1 MEFKQT
7 NGYTLGGFTVGHAA
21 TICRCAAV
29 GTIVGVDEREGRCI
43 VTVEFDEPQPVDVP
57 EGATS
62 KRFELAHTAITS
74 TWEKSGT
81 LPNSPAVKLNS
92 IDVYAH
98 AGTMAGLASKRR
110 DTSCAAFHSDWAK
123 RAMALESPDYRQVA
137 RKAFDDAYR
146 AEATPTVAL
155 G

>member
-1 MEFKQT
+1 LSPLQRNADLLVMYQPSTPAT
-7 NGYTLGGFTVGHAA
+7 NGHIQPLPRANTALMARSLPLGC
-21 TICRCAAV
+21 IQ
-29 GTIVGVDEREGRCI
+29 EQREMDTKLI
-43 VTVEFDEPQPVDVP
+43 DP
-57 EGATS
+57 E
-62 KRFELAHTAITS
+62 KR
-74 TWEKSGT
+74 
-81 LPNSPAVKLNS
+81 VRLNN

-98 AGTMAGLASKRR
+98 AGTMAGMASKRR

-123 RAMALESPDYRQVA
+123 RAMALEAPDYRLVA

>member
-1 MEFKQT
+1 MNFNQPI
-7 NGYTLGGFTVGHAA
+7 GYTVDGFTVGHAA
-21 TICRCAAV
+21 TMCRSNAV
-29 GTIVGVDEREGRCI
+29 GTIVGVEEREGRCI
-43 VTVEFDEPQPVDVP
+43 VTVEFDDPQPVDAP

-62 KRFELAHTAITS
+62 KRFELARTAITS
-74 TWEKSGT
+74 TWAKSDM
-81 LPNSPAVKLNS
+81 SKAPAVLNS
-92 IDVYAH
+92 IETYAH
-98 AGTMAGLASKRR
+98 AGTMAGQASRRR
-110 DTSCAAFHSDWAK
+110 DTGCASFHSDWAK

>member
-1 MEFKQT
+1 MDTKQ
-7 NGYTLGGFTVGHAA
+7 
-21 TICRCAAV
+21 I
-29 GTIVGVDEREGRCI
+29 D
-43 VTVEFDEPQPVDVP
+43 P
-57 EGATS
+57 E
-62 KRFELAHTAITS
+62 KR
-74 TWEKSGT
+74 
-81 LPNSPAVKLNS
+81 VRLNN

-98 AGTMAGLASKRR
+98 AGTMAGMASKRR

-123 RAMALESPDYRQVA
+123 RAMALEAPDYRLAA